1 MWDSDFDCPVCHNSG
16 YMRIPCPD
24 CWGSGKKPEITCYDC
39 GGSGV
44 DCYGDR
50 CWTCGGDGVI
60 REYCD
65 RCDGGGEINKECPHC
80 RR

>member
-24 CWGSGKKPEITCYDC
+24 CWGSGKKPERTCYDC

-44 DCYGDR
+44 DSYGDR

-65 RCDGGGEINKECPHC
+65 RCDGGGEIGKECPHC

>member
-1 MWDSDFDCPVCHNSG
+1 MWNSDFDCPVCHNSG

-24 CWGSGKKPEITCYDC
+24 CWGSGKKPERTCYDC

-44 DCYGDR
+44 DSYGDR

-65 RCDGGGEINKECPHC
+65 RCDGGGEIEKECPHC